1 MRLEFPSIRPC
12 KSLLTVLVLALGATG
27 CVGSLDE
34 AAQWESQEAVGVS
47 TASLQV
53 GGTFIFQSGVT
64 TSRCMDVAG
73 GSSTDGTNIRQWTCN
88 YSLAQ
93 KYRVEAVPGG
103 VRLVNLASNKCVDV
117 DGNHLEDLTNVQL
130 WQCNNTGAQTFRV
143 TDTAAGLNLI
153 HIASGRCVGVAD
165 GNPAQGTNIRIRGCN
180 GSAAQTWVAR
190 EAAGPVRIMPLGA
203 SITQGFGG
211 THAGYRWLL
220 SQLLDQT
227 RVPHLFVGSRTDG
240 SSPLPP
246 EQSHHEGHPGW
257 VIADG
262 NGDDGLRR
270 HIDEWLGASGADP
283 QIVLLLVGSNDV
295 ARDIDV
301 ANSGRRLD
309 DLIGR
314 IRTLKPA
321 ALIYVS
327 TIPRVDSRAAGTVQ
341 YNDQLRSV
349 VLAREQRGEAV
360 HLIDSYTPLEKPGLK
375 ADGIHPN
382 DAGYDIIARL
392 WLNAILG
399 Q

>member
-1 MRLEFPSIRPC
+1 MRSDFDATRLC
-12 KSLLTVLVLALGATG
+12 KSALALLLLSFWATG
-27 CVGSLDE
+27 CVGNLDD
-34 AAQWESQEAVGVS
+34 AAKWESDEDVGVS
-47 TASLQV
+47 TDALQN
-53 GGTFIFQSGVT
+53 GGTFIFRSGVT

-73 GSSTDGTNIRQWTCN
+73 GNAADGTNIRQWTCN
-88 YSLAQ
+88 FSLAQ

-103 VRLVNLASNKCVDV
+103 VRLVNLATNKCVDV
-117 DGNHLEDLTNVQL
+117 DGNHLEDFTNVQL

-143 TDTAAGLNLI
+143 TDTASGLSLT
-153 HIASGRCVGVAD
+153 HVASGRCVGVAD

-180 GSAAQTWVAR
+180 GSASQTWVAR
-190 EAAGPVRIMPLGA
+190 EASGPVRIMPLGA

-211 THAGYRWLL
+211 THAGYRWPL
-220 SQLLDQT
+220 SQLLDQA

-240 SSPLPP
+240 SSPLPAA
-246 EQSHHEGHPGW
+246 QSHHEGHPGW

-270 HIDEWLGASGADP
+270 HIDQWLGAGGADP

-295 ARDIDV
+295 GRDIDI
-301 ANSGRRLD
+301 ANAGARLD

-314 IRTLKPA
+314 VRTLKPA

-327 TIPRVDSRAAGTVQ
+327 TIPRVDSRPAGSVQ
-341 YNDQLRSV
+341 YNDQLRGV
-349 VLAREQRGEAV
+349 VVAREQRGEAV
-360 HLIDSYTPLEKPGLK
+360 HLVDAYTPLEQPGLK

-392 WLNAILG
+392 WRNAILG